1 MIIVVAVHAVLLLD
15 VSGAWNTWVVSGD
28 VYELAAR
35 GL

>member
-1 MIIVVAVHAVLLLD
+1 MTIVVAVHAVLLLD
-15 VSGAWNTWVVSGD
+15 VSGAWNTWVASAD